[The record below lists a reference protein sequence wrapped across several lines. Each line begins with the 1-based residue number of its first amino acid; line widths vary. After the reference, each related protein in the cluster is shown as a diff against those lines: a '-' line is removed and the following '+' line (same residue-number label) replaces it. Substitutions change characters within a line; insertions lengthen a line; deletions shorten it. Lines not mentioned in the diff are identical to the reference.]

1 MTHDGRREFVGLLL
15 APVIATLFWGLGT
28 LVWLGI
34 ANGVLLARKDVL
46 VVLLGG
52 LFFGLPVA
60 FFVVI
65 LFTAPLYAVLATTNR
80 ISLKN
85 VLLSGIA
92 VGALAAIFMRWLLPD
107 ATLLNLPLGM
117 GVGLATAAVWWLIA
131 RH

>member
-1 MTHDGRREFVGLLL
+1 MF
-15 APVIATLFWGLGT
+15 ATLFWGLGS

-52 LFFGLPVA
+52 LFLGLPVA

-65 LFTAPLYAVLATTNR
+65 LFTAPLYAALAISDR

-92 VGALAAIFMRWLLPD
+92 VGALAAIFMRWLFPD
-107 ATLLNLPLGM
+107 ALLLNMPLGM
-117 GVGLATAAVWWLIA
+117 GVGLGTAAVWWIIA
-131 RH
+131 RR